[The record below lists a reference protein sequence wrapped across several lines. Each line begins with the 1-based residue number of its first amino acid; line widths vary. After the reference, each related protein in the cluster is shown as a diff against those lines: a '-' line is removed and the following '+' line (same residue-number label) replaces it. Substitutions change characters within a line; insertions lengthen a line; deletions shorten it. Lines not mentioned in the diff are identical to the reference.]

1 MPLHALSAL
10 SANHPLPPGRAIVV
24 NDDRRMA
31 SGMAQW
37 LCSLGWHASAT
48 GNADEAMQVLGRG
61 ACDVCVVDGLL
72 PEHAGERLLNAV
84 RSASPLTGMVVML
97 PPHPQGS
104 ASMGWATRGRS
115 ASLPTADAF
124 VNAPVRDDE
133 LLAAIELAC
142 RAGRLRQV
150 PESDPNANASM
161 VLGNHATIHH
171 VLDIVNR
178 IANTPATVLITGES
192 GTGKS
197 LIAREIHRTS
207 DRRRH
212 RFVEVACGSLSES
225 LLESEL
231 FGHVAGAFTGA
242 TADRDGKFRQADG
255 GTIFLDEI
263 ATASP
268 CMQVKLL
275 RVLQDMQFEPVGGTD
290 THCVDARLIL
300 ATHEDLAGLVAVGR
314 FRDDLFWRINVVT
327 IEMPALRSRPSD
339 IPLLASHFLVAA
351 GAKAGRCVDGF
362 TPAALDAMLHHAW
375 PGNVRELQHAVER
388 GVFMG
393 RSRRIEITDLPPAVA
408 AGGTGIP
415 AASPNVSAT
424 SGLKNAMAQPERQL
438 IIDALSRHGW
448 RRDAAARSLGIN
460 RTTLYKKLK
469 RLGMDLATLQPTD
482 Q

>member
-161 VLGNHATIHH
+161 VLGDHATIHH

-207 DRRRH
+207 DRRRQ

-300 ATHEDLAGLVAVGR
+300 ATHEDLAGLVAAGR

-327 IEMPALRSRPSD
+327 
-339 IPLLASHFLVAA
+339 PL
-351 GAKAGRCVDGF
+351 
-362 TPAALDAMLHHAW
+362 
-375 PGNVRELQHAVER
+375 N
-388 GVFMG
+388 GVC
-393 RSRRIEITDLPPAVA
+393 L
-408 AGGTGIP
+408 
-415 AASPNVSAT
+415 
-424 SGLKNAMAQPERQL
+424 
-438 IIDALSRHGW
+438 W
-448 RRDAAARSLGIN
+448 AAARGSRL
-460 RTTLYKKLK
+460 RTYHRRWPRAGTGSRRQARTFLPQAAS
-469 RLGMDLATLQPTD
+469 RTPWPSQNANSSSTPSLATAGAGMRPPD
-482 Q
+482 RWASIAPRSIKNSSGWGWI